1 MCWKKKASCFIAVF
15 GERLG
20 FFCSC
25 ILKGMPLFEKM
36 CYLCHTKTQCNMKKL
51 LLTALLAVTIV
62 AQAQT
67 ITIGEGS
74 GMSSQVPFNTF
85 YNYSFTEQIFQA
97 GEIEYSTT
105 GSSSIS
111 TPPLPTTAPITFW
124 LPLMRMPMNM
134 LSVISAI
141 LMRLAQC

>member
-1 MCWKKKASCFIAVF
+1 
-15 GERLG
+15 
-20 FFCSC
+20 
-25 ILKGMPLFEKM
+25 
-36 CYLCHTKTQCNMKKL
+36 MKKL

-105 GSSSIS
+105 GSSSTS